1 MVPAPPCLRPARAIA
16 AAVSAQAAARA
27 PTPRRDCADPAIPAR
42 VMPRRAEDRVT
53 QDETWERLLARAND
67 GDGPAFARFL
77 HAVTPSLRAVIRRRG
92 DGLPPD
98 QHEDI
103 LQEVLLAIH
112 LKRQTWRRDAPVR
125 PWLYALARYKVVD
138 AFRRRGASVT
148 LPIEDFADLLP
159 QDDGAVPLSDRDAA
173 VMLGMIDPRSA
184 MLVRAVALD
193 GLTAEQAGE
202 TVGMTAGAARVALHR
217 AMRRLSGLAERMM
230 K

>member
-1 MVPAPPCLRPARAIA
+1 MTA
-16 AAVSAQAAARA
+16 AFALS
-27 PTPRRDCADPAIPAR
+27 PRRDCAGPPVSVILSAGR
-42 VMPRRAEDRVT
+42 VEGRVP
-53 QDETWERLLARAND
+53 QDEVWEVLLARAND
-67 GDGPAFARFL
+67 GDGAAFARFL
-77 HAVTPSLRAVIRRRG
+77 HAVTPTLRAVIRRRG

-148 LPIEDFADLLP
+148 LPIEEFAEVLP
-159 QDDGAVPLSDRDAA
+159 EENAVLPLSGRDAEM
-173 VMLGMIDPRSA
+173 MLGMIDARSA

-193 GLTAEQAGE
+193 GKTAEEAGE
-202 TVGMTAGAARVALHR
+202 TVGLTAGAARVALHR

>member
-1 MVPAPPCLRPARAIA
+1 MTA
-16 AAVSAQAAARA
+16 AFALS
-27 PTPRRDCADPAIPAR
+27 PRIDCAGLPDSAR
-42 VMPRRAEDRVT
+42 VGPSGVEGRLQ
-53 QDETWERLLARAND
+53 QDEVWEVLLARSND
-67 GDGPAFARFL
+67 GDGAAFARFL
-77 HAVTPSLRAVIRRRG
+77 HAVTPTLRAVIRRRG

-98 QHEDI
+98 QHEDV

-138 AFRRRGASVT
+138 AFRRRGARVD
-148 LPIEDFADLLP
+148 LPIEDFADVLP
-159 QDDGAVPLSDRDAA
+159 EEEGAAPLSGRDAE
-173 VMLGMIDPRSA
+173 VMLGLIDTRSA

-193 GLTAEQAGE
+193 GKTAEEAGE
-202 TVGMTAGAARVALHR
+202 TVGLTAGAARVALHR

>member
-1 MVPAPPCLRPARAIA
+1 MTA
-16 AAVSAQAAARA
+16 AFALSPRIDCAGLSVSASVGVSGVEGRLQ
-27 PTPRRDCADPAIPAR
+27 
-42 VMPRRAEDRVT
+42 
-53 QDETWERLLARAND
+53 QDELWEVLLARAND
-67 GDGPAFARFL
+67 GDGAAFARFL
-77 HAVTPSLRAVIRRRG
+77 HAVTPTLRTVIRRKG

-138 AFRRRGASVT
+138 AFRRRGASVS
-148 LPIEDFADLLP
+148 LPIEDFADVLP
-159 QDDGAVPLSDRDAA
+159 EENAVVPLSDRDTEA
-173 VMLGMIDPRSA
+173 MLRLIDPRSA

-193 GLTAEQAGE
+193 GKTAEEAGE

-230 K
+230 R

>member
-1 MVPAPPCLRPARAIA
+1 MT
-16 AAVSAQAAARA
+16 SALALSQRG
-27 PTPRRDCADPAIPAR
+27 DCAGLQASAR
-42 VMPRRAEDRVT
+42 VGTSAVEGRLR
-53 QDETWERLLARAND
+53 QDEVWEVLLARAND
-67 GDGPAFARFL
+67 GDGAAFARFL
-77 HAVTPSLRAVIRRRG
+77 HAVTPTLRTVIRRRG

-138 AFRRRGASVT
+138 AFRRRGASVN
-148 LPIEDFADLLP
+148 LPIEDFADVLP
-159 QDDGAVPLSDRDAA
+159 EEDGAAPLSGRDAE
-173 VMLGMIDPRSA
+173 VMLKLIDARSA
-184 MLVRAVALD
+184 TLVRAVALD
-193 GLTAEQAGE
+193 GKTAEEAGE
-202 TVGMTAGAARVALHR
+202 TVGLTAGAARVALHR

>member
-1 MVPAPPCLRPARAIA
+1 MTATFAL
-16 AAVSAQAAARA
+16 S
-27 PTPRRDCADPAIPAR
+27 PTIDCAGFVASVTVVPS
-42 VMPRRAEDRVT
+42 RAEGRVQ
-53 QDETWERLLARAND
+53 QDELWEMLLARAND
-67 GDGPAFARFL
+67 GDGAAFARFL
-77 HAVTPSLRAVIRRRG
+77 HAVTPTLRAVIRRRG

-112 LKRQTWRRDAPVR
+112 LKRQTWRQDAPVR

-138 AFRRRGASVT
+138 AFRRRGAAMN
-148 LPIEDFADLLP
+148 LPIEDFADVLP
-159 QDDGAVPLSDRDAA
+159 EEEVAAPLSGRDAE
-173 VMLGMIDPRSA
+173 VMLRLIDTRSA

-193 GLTAEQAGE
+193 GKTAEEAGE
-202 TVGMTAGAARVALHR
+202 AVGLTAGAARVALHR

>member
-1 MVPAPPCLRPARAIA
+1 MTAAFALSLRIDCAGVPAP
-16 AAVSAQAAARA
+16 
-27 PTPRRDCADPAIPAR
+27 AR
-42 VMPRRAEDRVT
+42 VGASGVEGRLQ
-53 QDETWERLLARAND
+53 QDELWEVLLARAND
-67 GDGPAFARFL
+67 GDGAAFARFL
-77 HAVTPSLRAVIRRRG
+77 HAVTPTLRAVIRRRG

-98 QHEDI
+98 QHEDV

-138 AFRRRGASVT
+138 AFRRRGARVD
-148 LPIEDFADLLP
+148 LPIEEFADVLP
-159 QDDGAVPLSDRDAA
+159 EEEGAAPLSGRDAEA
-173 VMLGMIDPRSA
+173 MLQLIDTRSA

-193 GLTAEQAGE
+193 GKTAEEAGE
-202 TVGMTAGAARVALHR
+202 AVGMTAGAARVALHR

>member
-1 MVPAPPCLRPARAIA
+1 M
-16 AAVSAQAAARA
+16 Q
-27 PTPRRDCADPAIPAR
+27 
-42 VMPRRAEDRVT
+42 
-53 QDETWERLLARAND
+53 QDEVWEVLLARAND
-67 GDGPAFARFL
+67 GDGAAFARFL
-77 HAVTPSLRAVIRRRG
+77 HAVTPTLRAVIRRRG

-98 QHEDI
+98 QHEDV

-138 AFRRRGASVT
+138 AFRRRGARVD
-148 LPIEDFADLLP
+148 LPIEDFADVLP
-159 QDDGAVPLSDRDAA
+159 EEEGAAPLSGRDAE
-173 VMLGMIDPRSA
+173 VMLGLIDTRSA

-193 GLTAEQAGE
+193 GKTAEEAGE
-202 TVGMTAGAARVALHR
+202 TVGLTAGAARVALHR

>member
-1 MVPAPPCLRPARAIA
+1 MTA
-16 AAVSAQAAARA
+16 AFALS
-27 PTPRRDCADPAIPAR
+27 PRRDCAELPASVTVLSAR
-42 VMPRRAEDRVT
+42 VEGRVP
-53 QDETWERLLARAND
+53 QDEVWEVLLARAND
-67 GDGPAFARFL
+67 GDGAAFARFL
-77 HAVTPSLRAVIRRRG
+77 QAVTPTLRAVIRRRG
-92 DGLPPD
+92 DALPPD

-112 LKRQTWRRDAPVR
+112 LKRKTWRRDAPVR

-138 AFRRRGASVT
+138 AFRRRGTSVT
-148 LPIEDFADLLP
+148 LPIEEFAEVLP
-159 QDDGAVPLSDRDAA
+159 EESSVVPLSGRDTEL
-173 VMLGMIDPRSA
+173 MLGMIDARSA

-193 GLTAEQAGE
+193 GKTAEEAGE